1 MEEKILFE
9 RDSFNQN
16 NPKHLQKNVFI
27 IYLPRAVKIEPVTS
41 IRIDTNID
49 GFLRQKS
56 KGFISS
62 TLTGNKIN
70 KLFQGKSCLWDEV

>member
-9 RDSFNQN
+9 SDSFNQN

-27 IYLPRAVKIEPVTS
+27 IYLPRALKIEPVTS
-41 IRIDTNID
+41 IRIDTDMD

-62 TLTGNKIN
+62 ALIGNEIN
-70 KLFQGKSCLWDEV
+70 KLFRGKSYLWDEV